1 MSFARNN
8 YRTWIPERIATM
20 RIVVTLLGLVIS
32 AAPYT
37 ARSQTPDPE
46 VAPVAGWPEH
56 GGDAG
61 GSRYSTL
68 DEINRSN
75 VEDLEVAWRYRT
87 GDGEGPIEEVVSY
100 GLQGTP
106 ILLTPEAGGFL
117 VLCSA
122 FDEVVALNPA
132 TGEVEWSFD
141 PRVDRA
147 DRNAQYK
154 CRGVTQWTDDRAVE
168 SEACGSRIFLPTL
181 DQRLIALDSRTG
193 ELCAGFGDSGIV
205 SVTPLI
211 DATPP
216 ATDTASVRTYMPPVI
231 VSDSVI
237 IGTSVGAKFKRVDAP
252 SGAIRAFDVRT
263 GAFKWMFD
271 PVPRNPNDPEA
282 ANWDPKALAYS
293 GGGNVWSLMSVDAE
307 RDLVFLPTSSASPN
321 YFGGTRPGDNR
332 YANSVVAL
340 KGSTGELVWHYQ
352 VVHHDVW
359 DWDVASQPMLVDIE
373 REGETVPV
381 VVQLTKQG
389 FVFVFH
395 RETGEPL
402 FPVEERPV
410 PTDGV
415 LEEVLSPTQPFPTA
429 PPPLTA
435 SGITPDD
442 AWGFTFYDRGI
453 CRQMIEKLRFGEIFT
468 PPTTQGTVI
477 FPGMVSNWGTGAYDA
492 GRNLLITNP
501 QSVPSLI
508 RLVPNEDVDPARARL
523 PFAGIPGGPPGYIA
537 GTPYAIERGAAQ
549 LLSPFGAPCI
559 KPPWYTLTAVDLAEG
574 TIKWSIPLGTI
585 DTLMP
590 VPLPWALGAPGIGGP
605 IITAGGL
612 IFIGATA
619 DEKFRA
625 FDIDTGEEL
634 WKVSLPTAA
643 MATPMTYEADGRQ
656 FVVIAAGGHHAYYR
670 QKISDYLIA
679 FALPAD

>member
-1 MSFARNN
+1 M
-8 YRTWIPERIATM
+8 RIA
-20 RIVVTLLGLVIS
+20 LVILLACLIFS
-32 AAPYT
+32 ASAQEASQD
-37 ARSQTPDPE
+37 ARE
-46 VAPVAGWPEH
+46 VAGWPEH
-56 GGDAG
+56 GGDPG
-61 GSRYSTL
+61 GARFSTL
-68 DEINRSN
+68 DKINRDN
-75 VEDLEVAWRYRT
+75 VQDLEVAWRYRT
-87 GDGEGPIEEVVSY
+87 GDGEGPIQDVVSY

-106 ILLTPEAGGFL
+106 ILLTAEAGGFL
-117 VLCSA
+117 VMCSA
-122 FDEVVALNPA
+122 FDEVVALNPVNGDVA
-132 TGEVEWSFD
+132 WSFD
-141 PRVDRA
+141 PDVDRE

-154 CRGVTQWTDDRAVE
+154 CRGVTQWTDDRTAVE
-168 SEACGSRIFLPTL
+168 KTCASRIFLATL

-193 ELCAGFGDSGIV
+193 EPCAGFGKSGVV
-205 SVTPLI
+205 SITPFIEAAL
-211 DATPP
+211 P
-216 ATDTASVRTYMPPVI
+216 ATDTAGVRTYMPPVI
-231 VSDSVI
+231 VSDTVI
-237 IGTSVGAKFKRVDAP
+237 IGTSVGAKFRRADAP

-271 PVPRNPNDPEA
+271 PVPRNPDDPEA
-282 ANWDPKALAYS
+282 GNWDPDALANT
-293 GGGNVWSLMSVDAE
+293 GGGNVWSLMSVDHE

-359 DWDVASQPMLVDIE
+359 DWDVSSQPMLVDLE
-373 REGETVPV
+373 RDGDSVPV

-395 RETGEPL
+395 RETGEPV

-429 PPPLTA
+429 PPPLTR

-442 AWGFTFYDRGI
+442 AWGFTFYDRGV

-477 FPGMVSNWGTGAYDA
+477 FPGMVSNWGTGAFDA

-501 QSVPSLI
+501 QSLPSLI
-508 RLVPNEDVDPARARL
+508 RLVPNKDVDPVRARL
-523 PFAGIPGGPPGYIA
+523 PMAGIPGGPPGYIA
-537 GTPYAIERGAAQ
+537 GTPYAIERGTAQ

-559 KPPWYTLTAVDLAEG
+559 KPPWYTLTAVDLSQG
-574 TIKWSIPLGTI
+574 TIKWTVPLGTV
-585 DTLMP
+585 DTLTP
-590 VPLPWALGAPGIGGP
+590 VPLPWTLGAPGIGGP
-605 IITAGGL
+605 IVTAGGL
-612 IFIGATA
+612 IFIGATS

-625 FDIDTGEEL
+625 FDIDTGIEL
-634 WKVSLPTAA
+634 WKVELPTAA
-643 MATPMTYEADGRQ
+643 MATPMTYEAEGRQ

-679 FALPAD
+679 FALPPK